1 MMIESNAPTSSNAG
15 EQTSPKGETV
25 GFVAG
30 CSGGHL
36 LPAITLA
43 TKHKIDFPSD
53 KVLFFSTNTDLDK
66 KIIDDA
72 GIIDHY
78 IPLSLDKSPTSFKEY
93 PRFIWNMAKVFW
105 SCIKCLRAH
114 KPSKIVSLG
123 SYISIPVC
131 LAAYMLRIPID
142 MYELNVIPGK
152 ANSFIAPLAR
162 TIYISFGST
171 STHFRRACSF
181 VGYPLRFT
189 RDPLQP
195 LADNAW
201 QALHLSPDKKTLLVL
216 GGSQGSVFVN
226 SLVKKW
232 LEQVPP
238 VMYPFIQVIHQTGGN
253 EDPQDWKLIYRRL
266 GIQAVVFDFT
276 SLIEYYY
283 RAADLVICRSGA
295 GTLFEALYFYKR
307 CITIPLETKTTDH
320 QLENARTMAHQYPYL
335 FTMLT
340 HKEIE
345 TDPARVHALITDRLM
360 GKVNIPQTVQ
370 KRFDRSF

>member
-1 MMIESNAPTSSNAG
+1 MIEPNAPISSSSGAP
-15 EQTSPKGETV
+15 TPPSETV

-43 TKHKIDFPSD
+43 TKHKIDFPQD
-53 KVLFFSTNTDLDK
+53 KVLFFSTNTELDK
-66 KIIDDA
+66 KIIDNA

-78 IPLSLDKSPTSFKEY
+78 IPLSLDKAPQSYKEY
-93 PRFIWNMAKVFW
+93 PAFIWNLAKVFW
-105 SCIKCLRAH
+105 DCIKCLRKH
-114 KPSKIVSLG
+114 KPAKIVSLG

-181 VGYPLRFT
+181 TGYPLRFT

-195 LADNAW
+195 LSEKAW
-201 QALHLSPDKKTLLVL
+201 QSLHLSPDKKTLLVL
-216 GGSQGSVFVN
+216 GGSQGSVYIN
-226 SLVKKW
+226 NLVKKW
-232 LEQVPP
+232 LEQLPTI
-238 VMYPFIQVIHQTGGN
+238 MRPFIQVIHQTGGN
-253 EDPQDWKLIYRRL
+253 EDPSDWKLFYHRMNV
-266 GIQAVVFDFT
+266 QACVFDFT
-276 SLIEYYY
+276 AHIEWYY

-295 GTLFEALYFYKR
+295 GTLFETLYFYRR

-320 QLENARTMAHQYPYL
+320 QMENARSMAHQYPYL
-335 FTMLT
+335 FNMVT
-340 HKEIE
+340 HKDIE
-345 TDPARVHALITDRLM
+345 TDPARIYALITDRLM
-360 GKVNIPQTVQ
+360 GKVNIPTTVQ